1 MAVHPPYCPAQQG
14 GGEGAATIDTWTG
27 NKLRVQYHRESEA
40 FDLPN
45 QCTVNLTWLL
55 KTDNFFWGGR
65 KCFFGGE
72 MFFLGGGNVFDFAKI
87 FAILVFLANVL

>member
-1 MAVHPPYCPAQQG
+1 MAVHPPYFPAQQG
-14 GGEGAATIDTWTG
+14 GEGEGAATIDTWTG

-55 KTDNFFWGGR
+55 KTKN
-65 KCFFGGE
+65 KNFGG
-72 MFFLGGGNVFDFAKI
+72 GINVFEFAKI